1 MKKFIISTY
10 LMIMMVLILVQLLSC
25 TEQEIL
31 PTQSTEVAEN
41 LKIVGNVGIKVQNT
55 FVKEEVAMNV
65 KTETAGTY
73 IVKILNIANK
83 SVSKEEVTI
92 KAGDNLLKIY
102 ANALPSSA
110 YRIGLFDMQG
120 NLLGITDFNKL

>member
-1 MKKFIISTY
+1 MKKIVAS
-10 LMIMMVLILVQLLSC
+10 ILTIGLLVSC
-25 TEQEIL
+25 QNEEL
-31 PTQSTEVAEN
+31 LVPNPTEVTEK
-41 LKIVGNVGIKVQNT
+41 LQIVGNVGIKVET
-55 FVKEEVAMNV
+55 PFVKEEVAMNV
-65 KTETAGTY
+65 KAETAGKY

-110 YRIGLFDMQG
+110 YRIGLFDMNG
-120 NLLGITDFNKL
+120 NLLGIADFNKL

>member
-1 MKKFIISTY
+1 MKKIILGLAIIAT
-10 LMIMMVLILVQLLSC
+10 LVSCQNEETLLPNTTQL
-25 TEQEIL
+25 TEKLQ
-31 PTQSTEVAEN
+31 
-41 LKIVGNVGIKVQNT
+41 IVGNMGIKIET
-55 FVKEEVAMNV
+55 PFVKNEVAMNV
-65 KTETAGTY
+65 KAETAGTY
-73 IVKILNIANK
+73 VVKILNIANK

-92 KAGDNLLKIY
+92 KAGNNLLKIY

>member
-1 MKKFIISTY
+1 MKRIILGLAIIAT
-10 LMIMMVLILVQLLSC
+10 LVSC
-25 TEQEIL
+25 QNEEALL
-31 PTQSTEVAEN
+31 PTPTEVTEK
-41 LKIVGNVGIKVQNT
+41 LQIVGNMGIKVET
-55 FVKEEVAMNV
+55 PFVKEEVAMNV
-65 KTETAGTY
+65 KAETAGTY
-73 IVKILNIANK
+73 VVKILNIANK

>member
-1 MKKFIISTY
+1 MKKIILGLAIIAT
-10 LMIMMVLILVQLLSC
+10 LVSCQNEEALLPNTTQV
-25 TEQEIL
+25 TEKLQ
-31 PTQSTEVAEN
+31 
-41 LKIVGNVGIKVQNT
+41 IVGNMGIKIET
-55 FVKEEVAMNV
+55 PFVKDEVAMNV
-65 KTETAGTY
+65 KAETAGTY
-73 IVKILNIANK
+73 VVKILNIANK

>member
-1 MKKFIISTY
+1 MKKI
-10 LMIMMVLILVQLLSC
+10 LGVLATICIFASC
-25 TEQEIL
+25 TNEDL
-31 PTQSTEVAEN
+31 LVPNTSEVTEN
-41 LKIVGNVGIKVQNT
+41 LKITGNVGIKVQT
-55 FVKEEVAMNV
+55 PFVKEEVAMNV
-65 KTETAGTY
+65 KAETAGTY

-110 YRIGLFDMQG
+110 YRIGLFDTKG
-120 NLLGITDFNKL
+120 NLLGIADFNKL

>member
-1 MKKFIISTY
+1 MKKIILGLAIIAT
-10 LMIMMVLILVQLLSC
+10 LVSCQNEEALLPN
-25 TEQEIL
+25 T
-31 PTQSTEVAEN
+31 TEVTEK
-41 LKIVGNVGIKVQNT
+41 LQIVGNMGIKIET
-55 FVKEEVAMNV
+55 PFVKDEVAMNV
-65 KTETAGTY
+65 KAETAGTY
-73 IVKILNIANK
+73 VVKILNIANK

-92 KAGDNLLKIY
+92 KAGNNLLKIY

>member
-1 MKKFIISTY
+1 MKKIILGLAIIAT
-10 LMIMMVLILVQLLSC
+10 LVSCQNEEALLPNTTQV
-25 TEQEIL
+25 TEKLQ
-31 PTQSTEVAEN
+31 
-41 LKIVGNVGIKVQNT
+41 IVGNMGIKIET
-55 FVKEEVAMNV
+55 PFVKDEVAMNV
-65 KTETAGTY
+65 KAETAGTY
-73 IVKILNIANK
+73 VVKILNIANK

-92 KAGDNLLKIY
+92 KAGNNLLKIY

>member
-1 MKKFIISTY
+1 MKKI
-10 LMIMMVLILVQLLSC
+10 LGLLMMVFTVVSCNTEDVLLPA
-25 TEQEIL
+25 T
-31 PTQSTEVAEN
+31 TDVAEN

-55 FVKEEVAMNV
+55 FVKEEVTMNV
-65 KTETAGTY
+65 KAETAGTY
-73 IVKILNIANK
+73 IVKILNIENK

-110 YRIGLFDMQG
+110 YRIGLFDLKG